1 MTSGL
6 YETEGWWGRGNG
18 MSLCGSRWIYKI
30 IVNKMDSIR
39 NKFVGYIQKLACIES
54 FGSIEDCENCYA
66 KFGPKV
72 NCDE

>member
-1 MTSGL
+1 
-6 YETEGWWGRGNG
+6 
-18 MSLCGSRWIYKI
+18 
-30 IVNKMDSIR
+30 MDSIR